1 MTAMELNEP
10 RHREYSAA
18 LRRIYA
24 DGLATSDELAELMRL
39 RMQLGISGTEADQ
52 LLEQTRPSV
61 ENVRRLAKRNDLDGL
76 FRLLGHPDTDI
87 HEEVRRA
94 VGAMSERK
102 TADRLVDILVNSE
115 DSMMQR
121 GAAAILADIASI
133 KALIPFS
140 ELLEHPNRYLRREA
154 SRGLSTIV
162 ANNSDNRTVGSAA
175 NWSVKFLSDED
186 PVVRSS
192 AMKAMRY
199 MITRN
204 ERAVAYELVRHVDDG
219 NSFVRKHALD
229 LFEDMGETSLGAIVK
244 HGLKDDNFH
253 TRRTAM
259 DAIGRLNTD
268 KGQPYLLEGLS
279 NPDYM
284 MRYLAAKGLSHF
296 RTREATLGLI
306 SSLEDRHP
314 HVRRRAARSLACHGA
329 EVVPQMRELLDIGS
343 PKARI
348 GAVNALAMLDDP
360 AADEALE
367 AALHHNDPKVQV
379 RAIRGLVRHYQ
390 VDYIEAIRELEQSP
404 VRKVAEAAIEAVQ
417 KFEEF
422 DYPEEEEVAEA

>member
-1 MTAMELNEP
+1 
-10 RHREYSAA
+10 
-18 LRRIYA
+18 
-24 DGLATSDELAELMRL
+24 
-39 RMQLGISGTEADQ
+39 
-52 LLEQTRPSV
+52 
-61 ENVRRLAKRNDLDGL
+61 
-76 FRLLGHPDTDI
+76 
-87 HEEVRRA
+87 
-94 VGAMSERK
+94 
-102 TADRLVDILVNSE
+102 
-115 DSMMQR
+115 
-121 GAAAILADIASI
+121 
-133 KALIPFS
+133 
-140 ELLEHPNRYLRREA
+140 
-154 SRGLSTIV
+154 
-162 ANNSDNRTVGSAA
+162 
-175 NWSVKFLSDED
+175 
-186 PVVRSS
+186 
-192 AMKAMRY
+192 
-199 MITRN
+199 
-204 ERAVAYELVRHVDDG
+204 
-219 NSFVRKHALD
+219 
-229 LFEDMGETSLGAIVK
+229 
-244 HGLKDDNFH
+244 
-253 TRRTAM
+253 M

-422 DYPEEEEVAEA
+422 DYPEEGEVAEA